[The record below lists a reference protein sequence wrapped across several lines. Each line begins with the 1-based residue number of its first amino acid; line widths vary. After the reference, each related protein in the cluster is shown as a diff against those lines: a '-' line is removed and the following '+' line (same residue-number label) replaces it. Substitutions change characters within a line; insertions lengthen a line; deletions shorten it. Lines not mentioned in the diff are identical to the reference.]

1 MFPGYF
7 LLVTDHIL
15 NLLPQLLLHVWMVD
29 ETEHHQAEGG
39 RGRVEPGEEEEDG
52 GGDEADFEVFFREE
66 KILAILIELFDEDI
80 NDVVSPDTC
89 GPTTYAK

>member
-7 LLVTDHIL
+7 LLVSDHIL

-29 ETEHHQAEGG
+29 ETEHHQAECG
-39 RGRVEPGEEEEDG
+39 RGCVEPGEKEEDG

-66 KILAILIELFDEDI
+66 KILVILIELFDEDI